1 MIFFNRKEE
10 LQGLDRLFERERGRL
25 AIAYG
30 RRGIGKTTL
39 VQRWLTTRRPRALY
53 WCAPTTTAKQQLQ
66 SFSQAVRAFKSSN
79 RSVPSDFTYASWN
92 DAFDEILRLAERD
105 SLVVILDD
113 FEQLIAAGS
122 DLPSALQRIWD
133 LRLQDSNVMLFLIGS
148 NVYAMEYDVLSY
160 RAPMYGRAGWID
172 YLRPRPF
179 ADLKTLLPNYSMI
192 DRITAYACVG
202 GVPRYLELLDPQLPL
217 TQNLLCVV
225 SSPLML
231 EDAGNLLR
239 EQFDKP
245 HLYAAVLE
253 SLARG
258 VTDSKVI
265 AQALGV
271 EYRDVSRCLK
281 VLERAKIIRW
291 EGPATSR
298 FPDTS
303 RLGYYHLVDQY
314 LLFYF
319 HCLAS
324 IRSLHERGKTKEA
337 MAQHRTSLDEFIGTG
352 VFPGLC
358 REWLYRQWETLPFH
372 PMYVG
377 ANWGEGIQPI
387 DLVAINHE
395 DHGILFGKCNW
406 SKRSISEADVRTLVE
421 QAKVTIPRPVE
432 AWQVSYA
439 FFSRS
444 GFTKVARRAIGKAKC
459 YWVGLDEL
467 DSGLQGISK
476 PRKLGKIQI

>member
-39 VQRWLTTRRPRALY
+39 VQRWLSTRRHRVLF
-53 WCAPTTTAKQQLQ
+53 WCALSTTAKQQLQ
-66 SFSQAVRAFKSSN
+66 SFSQAVRAFESSN
-79 RSVPSDFTYASWN
+79 RSVPSDFTYASWD

-105 SLVVILDD
+105 SLVVVLDD

-148 NVYAMEYDVLSY
+148 NVHAMEYEVLSY

-172 YLRPRPF
+172 YLRPRPLT
-179 ADLKTLLPNYSMI
+179 DLKSILPSYSI
-192 DRITAYACVG
+192 VDRITAYACVG
-202 GVPRYLELLDPQLPL
+202 GVPRYLNLLDPQSPL
-217 TQNLLCVV
+217 KQNLLRVI
-225 SSPLML
+225 SSPAML
-231 EDAGNLLR
+231 EDADNLLR

-245 HLYAAVLE
+245 VLYTAVLE
-253 SLARG
+253 LLARG
-258 VTDSKVI
+258 ITDSRQI

-271 EYRDVSRCLK
+271 EHRDVSKCLK

-303 RLGYYHLVDQY
+303 RLGHYRLVDQY

-319 HCLAS
+319 RCLAP
-324 IRSLHERGKTKEA
+324 IRSLVERGLTKEA
-337 MAQHRTSLDEFIGTG
+337 MAQLSLSLDEFIKTEI
-352 VFPGLC
+352 FPGLC

-377 ANWGEGIQPI
+377 ANWGEGIPPI

-395 DHGILFGKCNW
+395 DHCILFSKCNW
-406 SKRSISEADVRTLVE
+406 SKQSISEADVRTLVE
-421 QAKVTIPRPVE
+421 QAKVTIPHPVE
-432 AWQVSYA
+432 EWRMSYA

-444 GFTKVARRAIGKAKC
+444 GFAKTARQSIGKAKC
-459 YWVGLDEL
+459 FGVNLDLL
-467 DSGLQGISK
+467 DDGLQ
-476 PRKLGKIQI
+476 